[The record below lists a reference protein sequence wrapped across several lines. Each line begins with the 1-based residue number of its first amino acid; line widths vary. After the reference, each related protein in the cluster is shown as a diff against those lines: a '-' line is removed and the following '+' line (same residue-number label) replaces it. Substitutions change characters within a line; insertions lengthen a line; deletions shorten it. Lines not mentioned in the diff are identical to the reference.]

1 MMNQI
6 NVKLIREFQEY
17 YLANAP
23 FGSNNKNRL
32 RSNPR
37 AGWLKYQ
44 ENLSTFFRWA
54 VKREL
59 MIENFASDSDFKF
72 KIEDKVPEIFTHE
85 ELEKLFDYFDFIDTT
100 RKIPYISTAFR
111 FLAYT
116 GSRPGEMWGCKW
128 SQVDFKNMVIRFV
141 STKTKKDRTIPM
153 SDKLKPYLERLP
165 RNTTYVFDDGKGDLY
180 MRESGWWKILDRA
193 LKDLGLW
200 DMEKPRNLYTFR
212 HTFAANLCL
221 AGVPLSIIKTLMG
234 HDNIQTTMRYAEHF
248 YVDDRKNAITK
259 LPY

>member
-1 MMNQI
+1 
-6 NVKLIREFQEY
+6 
-17 YLANAP
+17 
-23 FGSNNKNRL
+23 
-32 RSNPR
+32 
-37 AGWLKYQ
+37 
-44 ENLSTFFRWA
+44 
-54 VKREL
+54 
-59 MIENFASDSDFKF
+59 
-72 KIEDKVPEIFTHE
+72 
-85 ELEKLFDYFDFIDTT
+85 
-100 RKIPYISTAFR
+100 
-111 FLAYT
+111 
-116 GSRPGEMWGCKW
+116 
-128 SQVDFKNMVIRFV
+128 
-141 STKTKKDRTIPM
+141 M